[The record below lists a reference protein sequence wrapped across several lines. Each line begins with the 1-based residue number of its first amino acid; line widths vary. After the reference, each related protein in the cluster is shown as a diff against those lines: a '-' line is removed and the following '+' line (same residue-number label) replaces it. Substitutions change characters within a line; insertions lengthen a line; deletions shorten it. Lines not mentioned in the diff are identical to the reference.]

1 MKRKFTVNTRI
12 LTDLIPNHI
21 TTFSAFCEFIN
32 NSIQAQS
39 KNISIDINY
48 TDQNSISE
56 LLIDKIVIKD
66 DGIGVHASELELKT
80 LDIGTGNKEGGKGV
94 GRFCAFQIGKKFT
107 VDTIGY
113 NQKTNNF
120 SKSVIP
126 LSIEQVKNFAKLG
139 DLETD
144 TIEGDLGTKKHNTYY
159 CLTIEDLY
167 KSFET
172 EKGKDKNRKIT
183 QQFLK
188 DNINDSIFERY
199 SLKIFND
206 EVNFIVNGKKLNK
219 KDFTIGEPIRRVKK
233 YVNKKGEDSKV
244 TFTFFQVK
252 NIDDIRAFLMVDNA
266 GLSSVANSWKYE
278 ANWLSPK
285 IGGWYIYIESDVL
298 TADNFRNID
307 LDGLDE
313 ELANYKSFI
322 KDILNDFYKEKNKEF
337 DNFTENLKQDIY
349 YPYKDR
355 EASSKSKELV
365 FDKLAFLVE
374 DKYLLLNNNEK
385 LREII
390 YPLIDKTISNGE
402 LEDILKE
409 ILKLDKKVITQFH
422 KLLEKSDLDDI
433 IEFSEK
439 VASKQ
444 QDLEFIEKIVYS
456 NISNSIK
463 ERKQLHK
470 YLERML
476 WIFGE
481 QYNEST
487 KLLSDKNLE
496 NNLKELRDKHL
507 QYKASKDDDNISD
520 VSEKKIKSITDL
532 FLYSE
537 KVIDE
542 NKREV
547 LVVEL
552 KAPKVKI
559 SQKELLQVEK
569 YASEIE
575 DFGSIS
581 NKLNF
586 KIILVSSDIN
596 RAVTKKIK
604 GIQANSKSEN
614 PYYYSKNEEGN
625 IEVSVIRW
633 SDLFEN
639 TKRKLNYL
647 SAQLKIRDVD
657 IEEKAKKDFED
668 IEAPKVRSTLTK
680 VAV

>member
-32 NSIQAQS
+32 NSIQAHS
-39 KNISIDINY
+39 KNIWIDINY
-48 TDQNSISE
+48 TDENSISE
-56 LLIDKIVIKD
+56 LLIDSITIKD
-66 DGIGVHASELELKT
+66 DGIGVHSSELELKT
-80 LDIGTGNKEGGKGV
+80 LDIGTGNKDGGKGV

-107 VDTIGY
+107 VETIGY

-120 SKSVIP
+120 SKSTIP
-126 LSIEQVKNFAKLG
+126 LSLEQVKNYAKVG

-144 TIEGDLGTKKHNTYY
+144 TVEEDLGSKKHNTFYS
-159 CLTIEDLY
+159 LTIEDLY
-167 KSFET
+167 KSYES
-172 EKGKDKNRKIT
+172 EKGKDRNRKIT

-199 SLKIFND
+199 PLKIFND
-206 EVNFIVNGKKLNK
+206 EVNFIVNGKKLDK
-219 KDFTIGEPIRRVKK
+219 KDFTIGEPIRKVKK
-233 YVNKKGEDSKV
+233 YVNKKGEDNNV
-244 TFTFFQVK
+244 IFTFFQVK

-298 TADNFRNID
+298 TPDNFRNVD
-307 LDGLDE
+307 LDGLDG
-313 ELANYKSFI
+313 ELTNYKSFI
-322 KDILNDFYKEKNKEF
+322 KDVLNDFYKEKNKEF
-337 DNFTENLKQDIY
+337 DNFTEKLKQDIY
-349 YPYKDR
+349 YPYKDK
-355 EASSKSKELV
+355 EATSKSKELV
-365 FDKLAFLVE
+365 FDKLAYLVE
-374 DKYLLLNNNEK
+374 DKYLLLNNKEK
-385 LREII
+385 LREIV

-409 ILKLDKKVITQFH
+409 ILKLDKKVISQFH
-422 KLLEKSDLDDI
+422 KLLEISDLDDV

-456 NISNSIK
+456 DISNSIK

-470 YLERML
+470 YLEKML

-481 QYNEST
+481 QYNDST

-496 NNLKELRDKHL
+496 NNLKELRDNFL
-507 QYKASKDDDNISD
+507 QYKVSKDDDNIVEISD
-520 VSEKKIKSITDL
+520 AKIKSITDL

-537 KVIDE
+537 KIIDE
-542 NKREV
+542 NKREI
-547 LVVEL
+547 LIVEL

-569 YASEIE
+569 YATEIE
-575 DFGSIS
+575 EFGGIS
-581 NKLNF
+581 NNLKF
-586 KIILVSSDIN
+586 KVLLVSSDIN
-596 RAVTKKIK
+596 KSVIKKLK
-604 GIQANSKSEN
+604 GIRANSKSEN
-614 PYYYSKNEEGN
+614 PYYYSLNEDGN
-625 IEVSVIRW
+625 IEISVIRW

-647 SAQLKIRDVD
+647 SSQLKIKDVD

-668 IEAPKVRSTLTK
+668 IEAPKIRSTLTK

>member
-32 NSIQAQS
+32 NSIQAHS
-39 KNISIDINY
+39 KNIWIDINY
-48 TDQNSISE
+48 TDENSISE
-56 LLIDKIVIKD
+56 LLIDSITIKD
-66 DGIGVHASELELKT
+66 DGIGVHSSELELKT
-80 LDIGTGNKEGGKGV
+80 LDIGTGNKDGGKGV

-107 VDTIGY
+107 VETIGY

-120 SKSVIP
+120 SKSTIP
-126 LSIEQVKNFAKLG
+126 LSLEQVKNYAKVG

-144 TIEGDLGTKKHNTYY
+144 TVEEDLGSKKHNTFYS
-159 CLTIEDLY
+159 LTIEDLY
-167 KSFET
+167 KSYES
-172 EKGKDKNRKIT
+172 EKGKDRNRKIT

-199 SLKIFND
+199 PLKIFND
-206 EVNFIVNGKKLNK
+206 EVNFIVNGKKLDK
-219 KDFTIGEPIRRVKK
+219 KDFTIGEPIRKVKK
-233 YVNKKGEDSKV
+233 YVNKKGEDNNV
-244 TFTFFQVK
+244 IFTFFQVK

-298 TADNFRNID
+298 TPDNFRNVD
-307 LDGLDE
+307 LDGLDD
-313 ELANYKSFI
+313 ELTNYKSFI
-322 KDILNDFYKEKNKEF
+322 KDVLNDFYKEKNKEF
-337 DNFTENLKQDIY
+337 DNFTEKLKQDIY
-349 YPYKDR
+349 YPYKDK
-355 EASSKSKELV
+355 EATSKSKELV
-365 FDKLAFLVE
+365 FDKLAYLVE
-374 DKYLLLNNNEK
+374 DKYLLLNNKEK
-385 LREII
+385 LREIV

-409 ILKLDKKVITQFH
+409 ILKLDKKVISQFH
-422 KLLEKSDLDDI
+422 KLLEISDLDDV

-456 NISNSIK
+456 DISNSIK

-470 YLERML
+470 YLEKML

-481 QYNEST
+481 QYNDST

-496 NNLKELRDKHL
+496 NNLKELRDNFL
-507 QYKASKDDDNISD
+507 QYKVSKDDDNIVEISD
-520 VSEKKIKSITDL
+520 AKIKSITDL

-537 KVIDE
+537 KIIDE
-542 NKREV
+542 NKREI
-547 LVVEL
+547 LIVEL

-569 YASEIE
+569 YATEIE
-575 DFGSIS
+575 EFGGIS
-581 NKLNF
+581 NNLKF
-586 KIILVSSDIN
+586 KVLLVSSDIN
-596 RAVTKKIK
+596 KSVIKKLK
-604 GIQANSKSEN
+604 GIRANSKSEN
-614 PYYYSKNEEGN
+614 PYYYSLNEDGN
-625 IEVSVIRW
+625 IEISVIRW

-647 SAQLKIRDVD
+647 SSQLKIKDVD

-668 IEAPKVRSTLTK
+668 IEAPKIRSTLTK